1 MSNTDAFDYGN
12 NAETGITF
20 DFSMSLDEQL
30 GKLKSKNGGSFKRG
44 GQNYFVLRTL
54 FAGHT
59 IDDYEHRPLGAN
71 GRPLNNVRTR
81 VAQLRNEWNIAIG
94 SRMSPAGR
102 YKEYIL
108 KGREV

>member
-1 MSNTDAFDYGN
+1 MNHAESFDYGH
-12 NAETGITF
+12 NAETGHTF
-20 DFSMSLDEQL
+20 NFDMSLDEQL
-30 GKLKSKNGGSFKRG
+30 SKLKSKNSGSFRRS
-44 GQNYFVLRTL
+44 GQNYFVLRAL
-54 FAGHT
+54 FAGYT

-71 GRPLNNVRTR
+71 GRPINNVRTR

>member
-1 MSNTDAFDYGN
+1 MSGETAFDYGHN
-12 NAETGITF
+12 EETGHTF
-20 DFSMSLDEQL
+20 NFDMSFDEQL

-44 GQNYFVLRTL
+44 GQNYFVLRAL
-54 FAGHT
+54 FAGNT

-81 VAQLRNEWNIAIG
+81 VAQLKNEWNIAIG

>member
-1 MSNTDAFDYGN
+1 MGN
-12 NAETGITF
+12 NHEWDWGNNENSGILF
-20 DFSMSLDEQL
+20 DFDASFDEQL
-30 GKLKSKNGGSFKRG
+30 EKLKSRNGGSFKRG
-44 GQNYFVLRTL
+44 GQNYFVLRAL
-54 FAGHT
+54 FAGNT
-59 IDDYEHRPLGAN
+59 IDDYEHRPIGAN

-81 VAQLRNEWNIAIG
+81 VAQLRNEWNIIIG